1 MDRFT
6 NMQTFVK
13 VVEAGSFAEAS
24 RRLAIS
30 KAVTTKRINQLE
42 ELLGRQLLQRTTRSL
57 SLTDAGQSYYQHC
70 LNILADV
77 ENAEADIRSLSLEP
91 RGHLRI
97 SSPASFAVTYLGAE
111 LCQFQHQYEQLSI
124 ELLHHERAVN
134 PLAEDYDVCIQVLP
148 VSGDNIA
155 QRPIAPVRRVVVA
168 SPDYL
173 KRFGEPQHPMD
184 LKQHRCIH
192 NIYLEPTAEWMF
204 YGPGSQY
211 PFS

>member
-1 MDRFT
+1 MAHSRE
-6 NMQTFVK
+6 N
-13 VVEAGSFAEAS
+13 GS
-24 RRLAIS
+24 
-30 KAVTTKRINQLE
+30 
-42 ELLGRQLLQRTTRSL
+42 ELPSG
-57 SLTDAGQSYYQHC
+57 Y
-70 LNILADV
+70 
-77 ENAEADIRSLSLEP
+77 LEP

-148 VSGDNIA
+148 VYGDNIA

-192 NIYLEPTAEWMF
+192 NIYLST
-204 YGPGSQY
+204 
-211 PFS
+211 